1 MVVPLT
7 LVTKVFGARIA
18 APEVTVIDCPTT
30 IPGLA
35 VVNVKVTAPSVFA
48 FAEDATAPAFAPK
61 PKVKVTEVADASIVA
76 LVNVKVDP
84 LIADT

>member
-35 VVNVKVTAPSVFA
+35 VVNVKVADPSVEAEAEDPTAP
-48 FAEDATAPAFAPK
+48 PFAPK
-61 PKVKVTEVADASIVA
+61 PKVKVTGDAEDSIVA
-76 LVNVKVDP
+76 LVNVKAVP